1 MKRKGTFIALVFA
14 VFTVHGQV
22 RDYQDEYNAINKNL
36 MLGLGSY
43 AVSNFMIS
51 GVGYTAAQT
60 EENRRFHEMNILWNT
75 VNLGLAVPG
84 FLKAVTP
91 GETWSEQELRDKQK
105 HIERLFLVNS
115 ALDIGYV
122 AGGMWMRKN
131 AENRSGQ
138 SDLFRGYGSSLI
150 FQGSFLLAFDL
161 FAYSKHHR
169 HGKELFLIKNLSLR
183 PSLNG
188 VTLSFTLDG

>member
-1 MKRKGTFIALVFA
+1 MKRKATFIALVFA

-22 RDYQDEYNAINKNL
+22 REYQDEFNAINKNL

-43 AVSNFMIS
+43 AVSNFIVS

-60 EENRRFHEMNILWNT
+60 EENRRFHEMNIMWNT

-84 FLKAVTP
+84 FFKAVTP
-91 GETWSEQELRDKQK
+91 GETWSEQGLRDKQK
-105 HIERLFLVNS
+105 RIERLFLVNS

-122 AGGMWMRKN
+122 AGGVWMRKT
-131 AENRSGQ
+131 AENRPGE
-138 SDLFRGYGSSLI
+138 SDLFRGFGSSLI
-150 FQGSFLLAFDL
+150 LQGSFLLAFDL
-161 FAYSKHHR
+161 FAYTKHHR
-169 HGKELFLIKNLSLR
+169 HGNESFLRKNLSLR

-188 VTLSFTLDG
+188 VTISLTLDE